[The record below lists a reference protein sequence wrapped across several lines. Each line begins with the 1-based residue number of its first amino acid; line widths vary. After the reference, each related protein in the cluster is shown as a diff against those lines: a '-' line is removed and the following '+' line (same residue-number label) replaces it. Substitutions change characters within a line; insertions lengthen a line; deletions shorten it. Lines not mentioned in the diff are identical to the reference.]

1 MFVTFAGKMPTV
13 VFDEFVV
20 GTQVHR
26 HRLSANGT
34 FRHEFGRDFHI
45 ALIFYHFT
53 NDFLVVISFVVTRN
67 TALKKPVITLC
78 VKQPLFIE
86 SRFLKTVVNV
96 CRDNEVIFVFYEFK
110 KFVINGFRR
119 I

>member
-1 MFVTFAGKMPTV
+1 MKKTV
-13 VFDEFVV
+13 
-20 GTQVHR
+20 
-26 HRLSANGT
+26 
-34 FRHEFGRDFHI
+34 I
-45 ALIFYHFT
+45 
-53 NDFLVVISFVVTRN
+53 
-67 TALKKPVITLC
+67 PLC

-86 SRFLKTVVNV
+86 SRFLKTVINV